1 MLLDTYTAVKRLQ
14 LSGLEEKQAEVLVSV
29 LNDLSEKYADQAIT
43 KNELK
48 HELTLI
54 TSSVTLAIQGIK
66 SEFKTLERDV
76 KWILGILILLFCLT
90 LVTLVKP

>member
-1 MLLDTYTAVKRLQ
+1 MLLDTYSAVKRLQ
-14 LSGLEEKQAEVLVSV
+14 TSGLEENQAEVLVSV
-29 LNDLSEKYADQAIT
+29 LNDLSEKYSDQSIT
-43 KNELK
+43 KTELK

-54 TSSVTLAIQGIK
+54 TNSVTLAIHDIK